1 MYKQL
6 ILGIAAGVMLMDEV
20 ATATAEN
27 QNAGGVAAVV
37 PAVPKA
43 DAAAPVINALTSKEN
58 YLPNSYKFH
67 FKKDD
72 LGNKRPSIDLVL
84 MTPTMEGVIAALISD
99 EKQALY
105 IIDVLSQEIYK
116 AARLQ
121 VGDEQKPVNKQ
132 GELDTTKLTI
142 EALANMPKAER
153 TGGGISK
160 EIWEAFSKDYIAV
173 MPGITGKTAEQIA
186 NAAKLMLAKFQPVK
200 TQKKVLGFLK
210 DQLNLWYTSTT
221 NAEEFSEC
229 YEFLDEKAKTL
240 LAADEASLL
249 ANL

>member
-1 MYKQL
+1 MYKRNL
-6 ILGIAAGVMLMDEV
+6 FALAAISFLHNAVGAEG
-20 ATATAEN
+20 AEN
-27 QNAGGVAAVV
+27 GGGAV
-37 PAVPKA
+37 AVPTTPEPTA
-43 DAAAPVINALTSKEN
+43 MTSKDP
-58 YLPNSYKFH
+58 YILKSYKFH

-72 LGNKRPSIDLVL
+72 LGNKRPSIDLAL
-84 MTPTMEGVIAALISD
+84 ATPTLEGVISALGN
-99 EKQALY
+99 EKQAEY
-105 IIDVLSQEIYK
+105 IIEVLAQEIYK

-132 GELDTTKLTI
+132 EELDPTKLTL

-173 MPGITGKTAEQIA
+173 MPAITGKSAEQIS

-200 TQKKVLGFLK
+200 TQKKVLSFLK
-210 DQLNLWYTSTT
+210 DQLSMWYSNTQ
-221 NAEEFSEC
+221 NAEEFAEC